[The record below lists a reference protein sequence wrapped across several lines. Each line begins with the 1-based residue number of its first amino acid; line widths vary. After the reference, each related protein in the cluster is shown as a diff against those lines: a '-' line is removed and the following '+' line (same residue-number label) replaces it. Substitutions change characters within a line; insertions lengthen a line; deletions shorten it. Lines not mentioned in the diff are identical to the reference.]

1 MLRRRS
7 LALMKRFAAV
17 LAVLLLCLCAPYSAL
32 AQLGPQNVPAP
43 LTQDDS
49 EPETINLDEDSGF
62 STTQIVLTFG
72 GAIAII
78 SLIAWLIMRD
88 ARGKAAPQQR
98 GRTASA
104 SGPGGAT
111 VAAAGVAP
119 KKSARERER
128 EQARKRNKA
137 KAVRDQRK
145 RNRPR

>member
-98 GRTASA
+98 GRTAS
-104 SGPGGAT
+104 GPGGAT